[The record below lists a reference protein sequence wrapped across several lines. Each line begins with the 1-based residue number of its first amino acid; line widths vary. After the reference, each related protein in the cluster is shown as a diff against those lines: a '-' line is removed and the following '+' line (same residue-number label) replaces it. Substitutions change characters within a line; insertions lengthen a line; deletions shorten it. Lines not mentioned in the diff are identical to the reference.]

1 MKVLEIYV
9 PKEDGSI
16 EVKTEFSAKELQLL
30 IQLGVNVSSSMG
42 LGSYQKFLKMGDEE
56 KEESSWTD
64 DYDYPADAG
73 LND

>member
-1 MKVLEIYV
+1 MKVLEIYI
-9 PKEDGSI
+9 PKEDGSV

-42 LGSYQKFLKMGDEE
+42 LGSYQKFLKMSDEE
-56 KEESSWTD
+56 QEESNWTD
-64 DYDYPADAG
+64 DYPSAD

>member
-42 LGSYQKFLKMGDEE
+42 LGSYQKFLKMGDEDADQ
-56 KEESSWTD
+56 EETSWTD
-64 DYDYPADAG
+64 DYPSAG